1 MDLLRNTVYCIL
13 LAALLISSPAA
24 CATLQ
29 VSSDLQS
36 AIDAASRGD
45 TLEVAAG
52 VYEKITVD
60 KSLTLMG
67 NGAVIRAG
75 GRDACVAISA
85 DNVTISGFLV
95 EKGFY
100 GIKLDHVRGCNI
112 SNNTVIYSAQ
122 PGIALL
128 YSDGNIISDNN
139 ASFNG
144 IVGEGWYG
152 IYLSNSNHNLIT
164 DNQAYGNGAYGIN
177 LFPSCRNNTIT
188 GNRLQGN
195 MYGLYMFRD
204 CEGNVIQNNDMS
216 ENTNSG
222 LDLRFNCTGNMIA
235 NNSIENNAVAGITL
249 MEDSSGNSITGNE
262 INYNSRYGLQIQS
275 RSEGNIISFNNISGS
290 QTGLFLES
298 GKNSI
303 YGNRIIENAI
313 QADDRGSNIWNREY
327 PLGGNLWS
335 DYTGQDEMNGS
346 GQDIPSQDG
355 FGDEPYRVSPTSMDR
370 YPIMGSQV
378 KQISVLSGEINPS
391 QLRVGDSI
399 NIRVDL
405 QSRYPLLQ
413 VVARAYQNSRDAQG
427 YCRLVVSDGLYQGLF
442 STALLQPG
450 SYDIVLEAKDQRG
463 NELQESL
470 GRVEV
475 AARSGFA
482 S

>member
-1 MDLLRNTVYCIL
+1 MNLLRNMLYCIL
-13 LAALLISSPAA
+13 LAALLVSSLADG
-24 CATLQ
+24 ATLQ

-36 AIDAASRGD
+36 AIDAASSGD
-45 TLEVAAG
+45 TLEVASG
-52 VYEKITVD
+52 LYDKITVE
-60 KSLTLMG
+60 KSLTLIG
-67 NGAVIRAG
+67 YGAVIRAG

-85 DNVTISGFLV
+85 DNVTVSGFLV

-128 YSDGNIISDNN
+128 YSDGNIISGNN

-152 IYLSNSNHNLIT
+152 IYLSNSNDNLIS
-164 DNQAYGNGAYGIN
+164 DNEAHGNGAYGIN
-177 LFPSCRNNTIT
+177 LFPSCRKNTIT
-188 GNRLQGN
+188 GNSLQGN

-204 CEGNVIQNNDMS
+204 CEGNVIQYNDMS

-249 MEDSSGNSITGNE
+249 MEASSGNSITGNE
-262 INYNSRYGLQIQS
+262 INYNKRYGLQIQS
-275 RSEGNIISFNNISGS
+275 RSEGNTVAFNNISGS

-313 QADDRGSNIWNREY
+313 QADDRGDNIWNRQY
-327 PLGGNLWS
+327 PLSGNLWS
-335 DYTGQDEMNGS
+335 DYRGQDRMMGP
-346 GQDIPSQDG
+346 GQDMPGQDG
-355 FGDEPYRVSPTSMDR
+355 FGDEPYKISSTSMDR
-370 YPIMGSQV
+370 YPIMGGQV
-378 KQISVLSGEINPS
+378 KQISLLSGEINPS

-413 VVARAYQNSRDAQG
+413 VVARAYQNSREAQG

-442 STALLQPG
+442 STALLEPG
-450 SYDIVLEAKDQRG
+450 SYDIVLVAKDQRG
-463 NELQESL
+463 NELQENL

>member
-1 MDLLRNTVYCIL
+1 MNLLRNMVYCIL
-13 LAALLISSPAA
+13 LAALLVSSLADG
-24 CATLQ
+24 ATLQ

-36 AIDAASRGD
+36 AIDAASSGD
-45 TLEVAAG
+45 TLEVASG
-52 VYEKITVD
+52 LYDKITVE
-60 KSLTLMG
+60 KSLTLIG
-67 NGAVIRAG
+67 YGAVIRAG

-112 SNNTVIYSAQ
+112 SNNTVIYCAQ

-128 YSDGNIISDNN
+128 YSDGNIISGNN

-152 IYLSNSNHNLIT
+152 IYLSNSNDNLIT

-177 LFPSCRNNTIT
+177 LFPSCCNNTIT

-204 CEGNVIQNNDMS
+204 CESNVIQDNDMS

-249 MEDSSGNSITGNE
+249 MEASSGNSITGNE
-262 INYNSRYGLQIQS
+262 INYNRRYGLQIQS
-275 RSEGNIISFNNISGS
+275 RSEGNTVAFNNISGS

-298 GKNSI
+298 GENSI

-313 QADDRGSNIWNREY
+313 QADDRGNNIWNRQY
-327 PLGGNLWS
+327 PLSGNLWS
-335 DYTGQDEMNGS
+335 DYSGQDEMNGP
-346 GQDIPSQDG
+346 GQDMPGQDG
-355 FGDEPYRVSPTSMDR
+355 FGDEPYKVSPTSVDR
-370 YPIMGSQV
+370 YPIMGGQV
-378 KQISVLSGEINPS
+378 KQISVLSGEISPS

-413 VVARAYQNSRDAQG
+413 VVARAYQNSREDQG
-427 YCRLVVSDGLYQGLF
+427 YCRLVVSDGLYEGSF